1 MDGSLLDTVADFES
15 GGDHDELRRKYQEA
29 LKKNDTSRTIVWAGT
44 GVGLMDTVKPAKVS
58 LPALIFRRDTHYIP
72 PFQEIVKELHT
83 DCVHHLAAVA
93 DVLKPAFNEAAPH
106 EGSKL

>member
-58 LPALIFRRDTHYIP
+58 LPALIIRRNTYYIASFRTSSRSSIRT
-72 PFQEIVKELHT
+72 
-83 DCVHHLAAVA
+83 
-93 DVLKPAFNEAAPH
+93 AFAI
-106 EGSKL
+106 